1 MCLAIIFDFPPLR
14 NLSLDKYIRPSFE
27 KFGASFFHKND
38 PLPNNLQARHHIDYQ
53 VLNSRKTL
61 HRIVPDSQMRKLIQ
75 HKNTFQTSCIF
86 NSILMQ
92 VQNLQFS

>member
-14 NLSLDKYIRPSFE
+14 NLSLDKYIRPSLE

-53 VLNSRKTL
+53 VLNSG
-61 HRIVPDSQMRKLIQ
+61 
-75 HKNTFQTSCIF
+75 
-86 NSILMQ
+86 
-92 VQNLQFS
+92 